1 MNHQEK
7 GERAMKDSRNRWR
20 MTLILAASLLGCAV
34 AFGQAPTTTPPTPA
48 PPQDNKPASGQP
60 AAPLTL
66 ESAPPPVSA
75 AEEAAYKGFNDVPN
89 EDPAKKDQAAIDF
102 LLKYPQSRYR
112 GQIYSWQVRY
122 YFSKGQIDK
131 MEAAA
136 DKELELAPN
145 DAQTLAI
152 LGSALPRAMNANTPD
167 PQKRLAKAEQ
177 SAQKALD
184 LLPTFPKPDNM
195 TDEAFTKAKNMTS
208 ALAYS
213 GLGLVAFR
221 RGKFA
226 DAIPNLQ
233 KAIQLDPQPDPVN
246 YYLLGICNEKTS
258 HFDEAVT
265 DFTKCSD
272 IPGGLQA
279 TCKTNI
285 DEAKKLGAT
294 QLSAPK

>member
-1 MNHQEK
+1 MN
-7 GERAMKDSRNRWR
+7 DSRNPWR
-20 MTLILAASLLGCAV
+20 MTVVLAGSLLGCAL
-34 AFGQAPTTTPPTPA
+34 AFGQAPTTTPPSSTPA
-48 PPQDNKPASGQP
+48 PSQQETKPNNPQ

-75 AEEAAYKGFNDVPN
+75 EEEAAFKAYNEISND
-89 EDPAKKDQAAIDF
+89 DAAKKDQAGVDF
-102 LLKYPQSRYR
+102 LQKYPQSRYR
-112 GQIYSWQVRY
+112 IQVYGWQVRY

-131 MEAAA
+131 MEVAA
-136 DKELELAPN
+136 DKELELYPN

-152 LGSALPRAMNANTPD
+152 VGSALPRAMNASTPD

-177 SAQKALD
+177 YSQKALD
-184 LLPTFPKPDNM
+184 LMPTVAKPDNM
-195 TDEAFTKAKNMTS
+195 TDEAFTKGKNMTT
-208 ALAYS
+208 AMAYS

-226 DAIPNLQ
+226 DAIPNFE
-233 KAIQLDPQPDPVN
+233 KAVQIDPQPDPVN
-246 YYLLGICNEKTS
+246 FYLLGICNEKTS
-258 HFDEAVT
+258 HFDEAVV

-279 TCKTNI
+279 TCKTNV